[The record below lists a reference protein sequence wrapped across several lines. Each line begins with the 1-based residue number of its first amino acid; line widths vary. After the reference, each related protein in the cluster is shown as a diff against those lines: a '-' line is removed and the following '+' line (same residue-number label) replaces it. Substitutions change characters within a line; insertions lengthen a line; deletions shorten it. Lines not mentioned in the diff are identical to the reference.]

1 MQTLAPCPGCARHI
15 RVDAPRC
22 PFCDAPTVGLTPLG
36 FDVDAAPPRVRF
48 AALALG
54 ATLTLT
60 GCPTAA
66 VYGGP
71 PVPPQPIR
79 VDTGVVGPPAPAYG
93 LPPALT
99 PPPEPPPPPPPA
111 PTPGL
116 EGTVVPAYGVPPRP

>member
-1 MQTLAPCPGCARHI
+1 MQTLAPCPGCARHL

-36 FDVDAAPPRVRF
+36 FDADAAPPRVRF

-79 VDTGVVGPPAPAYG
+79 VDAGEAFAPTPAYG
-93 LPPALT
+93 LPPSPEL
-99 PPPEPPPPPPPA
+99 PPEARRPPPA
-111 PTPGL
+111 PAPGL